1 MDTRQKI
8 INATANLIV
17 EEGLD
22 AARISKIAKRAG
34 LTDGAIY
41 RHFDNKETLL
51 VEVFLD
57 ITTEIEEHAKR
68 FSQQEDTSQ
77 EETAKERFINF
88 LEDLFGFFLEQP
100 ERFVLF
106 ESLKHATSV
115 NKENKVSA
123 LEQTFN
129 LLTNLLNE
137 TKSENLIRQN
147 TRNEIIIPAIYG
159 ALSQFV
165 RESFQKN
172 QRVEKSD
179 LKEVIDIF
187 WQGLQ

>member
-8 INATANLIV
+8 LNAAADLIV

-34 LTDGAIY
+34 LTDGALY
-41 RHFDNKETLL
+41 RHFDNKEDLL
-51 VEVFLD
+51 AEVYLD
-57 ITTEIEEHAKR
+57 ITKEMEDHAQR
-68 FSQQEDTSQ
+68 FSQQEG
-77 EETAKERFINF
+77 TAEERFIGF
-88 LEDLFGFFLEQP
+88 LEDLFGSFLEQP

-115 NKENKVSA
+115 NKENKGSA
-123 LEQTFN
+123 LEKTFN
-129 LLTNLLNE
+129 LLMNLLNE
-137 TKSENLIRQN
+137 AKADKLIRQDS
-147 TRNEIIIPAIYG
+147 RNDIVIPAVYG

-165 RESFQKN
+165 RESFQKT
-172 QRVEKSD
+172 QCVEKAD
-179 LKEVIDIF
+179 LREVLDIF

>member
-8 INATANLIV
+8 INAAADLIV

-34 LTDGAIY
+34 LTDGALY

-51 VEVFLD
+51 AEVYLD
-57 ITTEIEEHAKR
+57 ITSEIEEHAKR
-68 FSQQEDTSQ
+68 FSEQEG
-77 EETAKERFINF
+77 TAKERFIKF
-88 LEDLFGFFLEQP
+88 LEDLFGSFLEQP

-115 NKENKVSA
+115 NKENNA
-123 LEQTFN
+123 GMLEHTFN

-137 TKSENLIRQN
+137 AKANKLIRQ
-147 TRNEIIIPAIYG
+147 
-159 ALSQFV
+159 
-165 RESFQKN
+165 
-172 QRVEKSD
+172 KSS
-179 LKEVIDIF
+179 KC
-187 WQGLQ
+187 